1 LSNIQGYVVEIQHAE
16 NYSKL
21 SAKTFSD
28 VRKIL
33 KNPSYQGDG
42 RLSVVRARDQFEI
55 FSGSVQKARVQ
66 FGL

>member
-1 LSNIQGYVVEIQHAE
+1 MSNISGYVIEIEAAE
-16 NYSKL
+16 TYSKL

-42 RLSVVRARDQFEI
+42 HLSVVRNRDQFQI
-55 FSGSVQKARVQ
+55 FSGSVQRARCQ